1 MERRSG
7 LVAPVAERRRQSDY
21 REELE
26 RLEFLYD
33 RQFISEDEYRSARVR
48 LAGFYRRRPARQGS
62 DSALL
67 KPAFLLLIASLSVAL
82 VGYSLDPTLKHLYWP
97 QLALV
102 LVVLATALRLASRM
116 LRRG

>member
-1 MERRSG
+1 M
-7 LVAPVAERRRQSDY
+7 VAPVAERRRQSDY

-33 RQFISEDEYRSARVR
+33 RQVVSAEEYRSARAR
-48 LAGFYRRRPARQGS
+48 LARHYQLRPNRPAG

-67 KPAFLLLIASLSVAL
+67 RPALLLLIASLSVAL

-102 LVVLATALRLASRM
+102 LVFLATGLRLASRVG
-116 LRRG
+116 RRG